1 MLGSITGILAADGSL
16 KPTTAIR
23 LAGVTDP
30 SVVRRLREKLKL
42 QPLTSP
48 TSAKRKALGNTKRSP
63 LMAQKTGEASRA
75 TLAMQPLAKPVRPA
89 PEVTEPSPIS
99 TKAKS
104 SDASDA
110 ADPAAQPLPKPAIPR
125 PDPQQEALR
134 LSAEAAAAMSRLYL
148 HCMNFAAENNPLSF
162 AFRTQAAMGQWMAA
176 MMSQPM
182 SNPFHRENQ

>member
-1 MLGSITGILAADGSL
+1 MLGNIAGILAADGSL

-48 TSAKRKALGNTKRSP
+48 TSTKRKTLGNTKRSP
-63 LMAQKTGEASRA
+63 PMARNLGKSGRA
-75 TLAMQPLAKPVRPA
+75 TLAMQPLAMPVRPA
-89 PEVTEPSPIS
+89 PEVTESSPAS
-99 TKAKS
+99 AKANQ
-104 SDASDA
+104 SDA
-110 ADPAAQPLPKPAIPR
+110 ADPAAQPPPKPATPR

-182 SNPFHRENQ
+182 NNPFHRENQ